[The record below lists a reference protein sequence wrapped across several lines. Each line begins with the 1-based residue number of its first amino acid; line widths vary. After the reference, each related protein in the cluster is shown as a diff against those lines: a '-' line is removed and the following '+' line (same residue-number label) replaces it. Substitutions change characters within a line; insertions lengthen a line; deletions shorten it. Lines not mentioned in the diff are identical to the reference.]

1 MFTILQT
8 SVPTTGV
15 VDTLQNAVATTT
27 NVTSTKETPL
37 FDIIFSGGPIGQA
50 IMVVIFIMLF
60 FAIFLYLERL
70 FAVRSVTKSDDS
82 FMPQIKM
89 LLSQGKVSEARMLC
103 KSTNTPAARVIEK
116 GISRIGKPVDQIN
129 MAMENAGKIEVY
141 KLEKNVSFLA
151 TLSGAGPMTGFLGTV
166 VGMVMSFREMA
177 EAQSSR
183 IDMGMLSEGVYT
195 AMMTT
200 VFGLIVGILAY
211 VGYNHIVGK
220 IDRFSQKLEADA
232 AEFFDLL
239 NEPV

>member
-1 MFTILQT
+1 MFTFLQT
-8 SVPTTGV
+8 SVPTTSV
-15 VDTLQNAVATTT
+15 ADTLQNAVATTT

-37 FDIIFSGGPIGQA
+37 FDIIFSGGPIGQS

-183 IDMGMLSEGVYT
+183 VDMGMLSEGVYT